1 MSDITTNIQQKKID
15 VKLEKKYIN
24 VQMQNYGTRGIPGA
38 SAYELA
44 VQHGYIGTEEEWLAS
59 LVGPEGPSGPE
70 GPEGPSGPANTLSIG
85 TVTKGDDAEATIT
98 GTSPNQ
104 TLNLTL
110 PKGDKGDTGE
120 QGPQGNPGPANTLS
134 IGTVT
139 GGASADATITGTS
152 PNQTLNLTLPKGDKG
167 DTGDTGATGPAGRG
181 VSTVTK
187 TGTVGLVDTY
197 TMAFTDGTSTT
208 YDVTNGDTPHY
219 TAGVG
224 IDITNNVIS
233 NTQTSAEWGN
243 ITGTLSDQTD
253 LTTALAGKANVGDL
267 PDLTNYVKNTDYA
280 TAGTGGVIK
289 TSSTMSTA
297 MIGGILM
304 ATSKTYSQYES
315 ATGNAFIG
323 KGTLENVIAGKNL
336 NHAVKSM
343 DDTVVDIKAMTQ
355 AEYDVLTPVEQS
367 TGTYLIT
374 DPTDDSYIDELP
386 IGSIIEYDGDTVPD
400 GWVQSPMS
408 SLYAEVAQQTISAGM
423 VTNITFATPLIL
435 GTKFSLSTNKNEI
448 IIGDGVSHV
457 RISATVGGETSSAS
471 TSAII
476 SQLKL
481 NNTVISE
488 QRTSKTL
495 SQYEYQSMIH
505 SSMIISVTQGDKISL
520 AVDSAINWIVNS
532 NNKHLTHI
540 LIEEV

>member
-24 VQMQNYGTRGIPGA
+24 VQMQNYGTRGIPGK
-38 SAYELA
+38 SAYEVA
-44 VQHGYIGTEEEWLAS
+44 VENGYVGTEEEWLAS
-59 LVGPEGPSGPE
+59 LVGPEGPE
-70 GPEGPSGPANTLSIG
+70 GPRGPANTLSIG

-243 ITGTLSDQTD
+243 ITGTMSDQTD
-253 LTTALAGKANVGDL
+253 LNSALAGKADMGDI

-297 MIGGILM
+297 MSGGILM

-355 AEYDVLTPVEQS
+355 AEYDVLTDTEKN

-400 GWVQSPMS
+400 GWVLDESAIGNQILARSSDMNFTTTADSQWTTIGLNAVSSSVGS
-408 SLYAEVAQQTISAGM
+408 SLTLDT
-423 VTNITFATPLIL
+423 TNH
-435 GTKFSLSTNKNEI
+435 EI
-448 IIGDGVSHV
+448 VIGSGVSYISV
-457 RISATVGGETSSAS
+457 SCGCVIILNSTGMTYQSLGIRKNTTTWGPYAQTRANYNPSVQPYVTLADVLIPVQAGDRISMMIFNRIAGTLTVGQ
-471 TSAII
+471 I
-476 SQLKL
+476 
-481 NNTVISE
+481 
-488 QRTSKTL
+488 
-495 SQYEYQSMIH
+495 YM
-505 SSMIISVTQGDKISL
+505 SVKVV
-520 AVDSAINWIVNS
+520 A
-532 NNKHLTHI
+532 
-540 LIEEV
+540 